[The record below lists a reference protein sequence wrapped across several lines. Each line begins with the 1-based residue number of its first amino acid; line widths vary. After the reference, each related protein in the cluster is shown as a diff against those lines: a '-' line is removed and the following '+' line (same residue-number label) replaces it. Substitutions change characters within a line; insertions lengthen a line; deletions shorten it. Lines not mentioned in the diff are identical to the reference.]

1 MWMFCITWR
10 VGPCVGQAGFSG
22 SDRQRASECRSRV
35 WHGVRGEKRRG
46 VIRNRAKGGSRK
58 TEHRESE
65 ILVCGCAGK
74 TQNENERTVSA
85 ARAVP
90 PAMSCAR
97 PRRAPQ

>member
-58 TEHRESE
+58 TDTERARF
-65 ILVCGCAGK
+65 LCVAVRGK
-74 TQNENERTVSA
+74 HNTKTSG
-85 ARAVP
+85 P
-90 PAMSCAR
+90 
-97 PRRAPQ
+97 